1 MIVLPPRALPA
12 LTVIVREFKFTCG
25 TVGYAQLS
33 VVNDMPVPIKP
44 GTKTY
49 ELLSVSPGLHIV
61 GRYGIYLGKI
71 FSIWARFDHC
81 DCHVRIIGQSACYRQ
96 PPGQKRQTHQ
106 SQNHLL
112 NTE

>member
-1 MIVLPPRALPA
+1 MLFLCARLIEHSEFRGFQRRQIRYALTNIILLMIVLPPRALPA

-49 ELLSVSPGLHIV
+49 EMRSVITGLDIV
-61 GRYGIYLGKI
+61 
-71 FSIWARFDHC
+71 
-81 DCHVRIIGQSACYRQ
+81 
-96 PPGQKRQTHQ
+96 
-106 SQNHLL
+106 
-112 NTE
+112 

>member
-49 ELLSVSPGLHIV
+49 EMLNVNSDIILLGDTVFTSGRFSAFGPASITATVTFGSSVSRLAIV
-61 GRYGIYLGKI
+61 NPLDKNTNI
-71 FSIWARFDHC
+71 SI
-81 DCHVRIIGQSACYRQ
+81 
-96 PPGQKRQTHQ
+96 
-106 SQNHLL
+106 
-112 NTE
+112 TEPFA